1 MFGVKP
7 KKLYNIRENRVVL
20 TYNCIVL
27 NENQK
32 RFFFLFFF
40 FTPINKLFV
49 LRGILYRQ
57 RQATHVYTLSKTSGI
72 RLMARVF
79 GMKLRNNGTCKVN
92 INRPLLLLLL

>member
-1 MFGVKP
+1 MFSVKP

-20 TYNCIVL
+20 TRNCTVL

-32 RFFFLFFF
+32 RFFFF
-40 FTPINKLFV
+40 PNKMHSSSR
-49 LRGILYRQ
+49 RGILYRQ

-79 GMKLRNNGTCKVN
+79 GMELRNNGTCKVN
-92 INRPLLLLLL
+92 INRPLSLLLL